1 MKFINGGRRI
11 KRMFKPTTEHLEELM
26 RAKEICESII
36 DEIEFPT
43 DINQIHL
50 NTAAAAIEE
59 VLDSFTAQI
68 EALTP

>member
-1 MKFINGGRRI
+1 
-11 KRMFKPTTEHLEELM
+11 MFKPTIEHIEELM

-36 DEIEFPT
+36 DEIEFSV

-50 NTAAAAIEE
+50 NTAVAAIDE
-59 VLDSFTAQI
+59 VLYNFSEQI